1 MQCSIMAA
9 MRRVVVTG
17 IGPVAPNGIG
27 AEAFHKAQ
35 LEGKSGIRRITQFD
49 ASSYPVQIAGE
60 VDINPE
66 DYINR
71 RELRRLDRFTQ
82 LALIAGH
89 LALQDAGLEP
99 EKEDPTRIG
108 TLIGTGIGGMM
119 TWQEQ
124 SRVLFEKGGTR
135 LSPFF
140 IPMMIANMASAQL
153 AMKYGFMGPS
163 STVVTACATGSDAIG
178 SAFRVIQL
186 GEADVMLAG
195 GTEAAVTEMAIGSF
209 GVMRALSTRNHE
221 PEKASRPFSRSR
233 DGFVL
238 SEGAAVL
245 VLEEYERAR
254 FRGARIYAELVGF
267 GRSADAH
274 HITEPHPEGKGA
286 ALSMQAA
293 LRDAKISPE
302 QVGYINAHGTSTP
315 VGDKAETL
323 AIKNV
328 FGEHA
333 YKLAISST
341 KSMVG
346 HLLGAAG
353 AIEAIASVQALA
365 SGILPPTINLEDPD
379 PELDLDYVPNTP
391 REKQVDYALSNS
403 FAFGGM
409 NATLLFRR
417 V

>member
-1 MQCSIMAA
+1 

-27 AEAFHKAQ
+27 AEAFHQAQ
-35 LEGKSGIRRITQFD
+35 LAGKSGIRRITQFD
-49 ASSYPVQIAGE
+49 ASAYPVQIAGE

-66 DYINR
+66 AYIDK

-82 LALIAGH
+82 LALIAAH
-89 LALQDAGLEP
+89 LALQDAGLELD
-99 EKEDPTRIG
+99 KEDRTRIG
-108 TLIGTGIGGMM
+108 TLIGTGIGGMH

-124 SRVLFEKGGTR
+124 SRILFEKGGTR

-140 IPMMIANMASAQL
+140 IPMMIANMASGQL
-153 AMKYGFMGPS
+153 AMKYGLMGPS

-178 SAFRVIQL
+178 NAFRVIQL
-186 GEADVMLAG
+186 GEADVMLTG
-195 GTEAAVTEMAIGSF
+195 GTEAVVTEMAIGSF
-209 GVMRALSTRNHE
+209 GVMRALSTRNDE
-221 PEKASRPFSRSR
+221 PEKASRPFTKSR

-245 VLEEYERAR
+245 VLEEYERAKA
-254 FRGARIYAELVGF
+254 RGARIYAELVGF

-274 HITEPHPEGKGA
+274 HITEPHPEGAGA
-286 ALSMQAA
+286 ALAMQAA
-293 LRDAKISPE
+293 LKDARINPE

-315 VGDKAETL
+315 VGDRAETL
-323 AIKNV
+323 AIKRV
-328 FGEHA
+328 FGDHA
-333 YKLAISST
+333 YKLSVSST
-341 KSMVG
+341 KSMIG

-353 AIEAIASVQALA
+353 AIEAIATVQALY
-365 SGILPPTINLEDPD
+365 SGILPPTINQDDPD
-379 PELDLDYVPNTP
+379 PELDLDFVPNTP
-391 REKQVDYALSNS
+391 KEKQVDYALSNS

-409 NATLLFRR
+409 NATLLFKR

>member
-1 MQCSIMAA
+1 MGL

-17 IGPVAPNGIG
+17 LGPVAPNGIG

-35 LEGKSGIRRITQFD
+35 LEGKSGIRRITHFD

-60 VDINPE
+60 VDVSVE
-66 DYINR
+66 DFIDK

-82 LALIAGH
+82 LALVAGH
-89 LALQDAGLEP
+89 LALQDSGLELD
-99 EKEDPTRIG
+99 KEDRTRIG
-108 TLIGTGIGGMM
+108 TLVGTGIGGMV

-140 IPMMIANMASAQL
+140 IPMMIANMASGQM
-153 AMKYGFMGPS
+153 AMKYGLMGPS

-178 SAFRVIQL
+178 NALRVIQL
-186 GEADVMLAG
+186 GEADIMLTG
-195 GTEAAVTEMAIGSF
+195 GTEAVVTEMAIGSF
-209 GVMRALSTRNHE
+209 GAMRALSTRNDA
-221 PEKASRPFSRSR
+221 PEKASRPFTLSR

-238 SEGAAVL
+238 SEGAAIL
-245 VLEEYERAR
+245 VLEEYERAKA
-254 FRGARIYAELVGF
+254 RGARIYAEVVGF

-274 HITEPHPEGKGA
+274 HITEPHPEGLGA
-286 ALSMQAA
+286 ALAMQAA
-293 LRDAKISPE
+293 LKDAKINPQ

-323 AIKNV
+323 AIKRV

-333 YKLAISST
+333 YRLSVSST
-341 KSMVG
+341 KSMIG

-353 AIEAIASVQALA
+353 AIEAIASIQALA

-379 PELDLDYVPNTP
+379 PELDLDYVPNIP
-391 REKQVDYALSNS
+391 REKQVDYVLSNS

-409 NATLLFRR
+409 NATLLFKR

>member
-1 MQCSIMAA
+1 

-17 IGPVAPNGIG
+17 LGPVAPNGIG
-27 AEAFHKAQ
+27 AQAFHKAQ
-35 LEGKSGIRRITQFD
+35 LEGRSGIRRITQFD

-60 VDINPE
+60 VDINFE
-66 DYINR
+66 EYIEK

-82 LALIAGH
+82 LALVAGH
-89 LALQDAGLEP
+89 LALADAGLEV
-99 EKEDPTRIG
+99 EKEDRTRIG
-108 TLIGTGIGGMM
+108 TLIGTGIGGMI

-124 SRVLFEKGGTR
+124 SKILFEKGGTR

-140 IPMMIANMASAQL
+140 IPMMIANMASGHL

-178 SAFRVIQL
+178 NAFRAVQL
-186 GEADVMLAG
+186 GEADVMLTG
-195 GTEAAVTEMAIGSF
+195 GTEASVTEMGIGSF

-221 PEKASRPFSRSR
+221 PQKASRPFTRSR

-245 VLEEYERAR
+245 VLEEYGRAKA
-254 FRGARIYAELVGF
+254 RGARIHAELVGF

-274 HITEPHPEGKGA
+274 HITEPHPEGLGA
-286 ALSMQAA
+286 ALAMQAA
-293 LRDAKISPE
+293 LKDARINPE

-323 AIKNV
+323 AIKKV
-328 FGEHA
+328 FGQHA
-333 YKLAISST
+333 YNLSVSST

-353 AIEAIASVQALA
+353 AIEAIASIQTLT
-365 SGILPPTINLEDPD
+365 SGFLPPTINLDDPD

-391 REKQVDYALSNS
+391 REKQVAYALSNS

-409 NATLLFRR
+409 NATLLFKQGP
-417 V
+417 

>member
-66 DYINR
+66 DYIDR

>member
-1 MQCSIMAA
+1 

-17 IGPVAPNGIG
+17 IGPVAPNGVG

-35 LEGKSGIRRITQFD
+35 LAGRSGIRRITQFD

-60 VDINPE
+60 VDVNPE
-66 DYINR
+66 QYIEK

-82 LALIAGH
+82 LALIAGQ
-89 LALQDAGLEP
+89 LALEDAGLEL

-108 TLIGTGIGGMM
+108 TLIGTGIGGMI

-153 AMKYGFMGPS
+153 AMRYGFMGPS

-178 SAFRVIQL
+178 NAFRVVQL
-186 GEADVMLAG
+186 GEADIMLTG
-195 GTEAAVTEMAIGSF
+195 GTEAPVAEMAIGSF
-209 GVMRALSTRNHE
+209 GVMRALSTRNDE
-221 PEKASRPFSRSR
+221 PEKASRPFSKSR

-245 VLEEYERAR
+245 VLEEYERAKA
-254 FRGARIYAELVGF
+254 RGARIYAEVVGF
-267 GRSADAH
+267 GRSCDAH

-286 ALSMQAA
+286 ALAMQAA
-293 LRDAKISPE
+293 LKDAKAAPE

-315 VGDKAETL
+315 NGDRAETL
-323 AIKNV
+323 AIKQV

-333 YKLAISST
+333 YRLAVSST
-341 KSMVG
+341 KSMIG

-353 AIEAIASVQALA
+353 AIEAIATVQALA
-365 SGILPPTINLEDPD
+365 SGILPPTINLDDPD
-379 PELDLDYVPNTP
+379 PELDLDYIPHTP
-391 REKQVDYALSNS
+391 REQKVEYALSNS